1 MTNENTP
8 ISASIV
14 LYNEDLKILTKTV
27 NCFLGIPYPKKLY
40 LIDNTNDSRFRD
52 IFNHKSIQYIGNKK
66 NKGFSA
72 GHNQVLPLIK
82 NQSSFHLI
90 LNPDVFFKAVIFDKL
105 IQKLKEDVNLS
116 MIAPAVTFPNGN
128 KQYTVRK
135 YPNLLDLFARKFN
148 LLKNRIHNQEYRYLD
163 LTKSFYPD
171 AVHACFMLFKT
182 EDFLKIKGFD
192 ERYFL
197 YMEDID
203 VCKKIDAIGNKKMYY
218 PNVEIKHVLK
228 KGSSR
233 DVKLFFSHINSVFKY
248 FLKWNFKL
256 L

>member
-1 MTNENTP
+1 MTNENAP

-14 LYNEDLKILTKTV
+14 LYNEDLKTLTKTV
-27 NCFLGIPYPKKLY
+27 NCFLLIKRPKKLY
-40 LIDNTNDSRFRD
+40 LIDNTDDSRFKST
-52 IFNHKSIQYIGNKK
+52 FNHESVIYIENRK
-66 NKGFSA
+66 NKGSSA

-82 NQSSFHLI
+82 NQSDFHLI
-90 LNPDVFFKAVIFDKL
+90 LNPDVFFNPLIFETL
-105 IQKLKEDVNLS
+105 IHKLKEDSNLS
-116 MIAPAVTFPNGN
+116 MIAPGVKFPNGD

-135 YPNLLDLFARKFN
+135 YPTLLDLFARKFN
-148 LLKNRIHNQEYRYLD
+148 FLKNRIYTQEYRYLD

-182 EDFLKIKGFD
+182 SDFIQIKGFD

-203 VCKKIDAIGNKKMYY
+203 ICKKIDTLGNKKMYY
-218 PNVEIKHVLK
+218 PNVEITHVLK

-233 DVKLFFSHINSVFKY
+233 NIKLFLYHINSIFKY
-248 FLKWNFKL
+248 FLKWKIYKG
-256 L
+256 